1 MSDFFQNGAI
11 ATLHGLG
18 TRDLANLE
26 LELLQFS
33 KQRPMGLVLPSLYS
47 ELEGPA
53 LAHIV
58 EVLSQVPYLSQIV
71 IGLDRADKDQYAHA
85 LSYFKRLP
93 QHHRVLWNDGP
104 RLRAID
110 EQLETLGLAPREL
123 GKGRNVWYCFGYIQA
138 TGLVDAVALHD
149 CDILTYDR
157 ALLARLLYPVVH
169 PRFQY
174 DFCKGYY
181 PRVAAG
187 KLGGRVC
194 RLLVTP
200 LLRALREMH
209 GERPFLTYLDSFR
222 YPLAGE
228 FSLRTEVLANLRIP
242 SDWGLEIGVL
252 SEVQRNYG
260 NRRICQ
266 VDVADNYDHKHQEL
280 SEADASK
287 GLSRMSVDIVKAV
300 LRKLATQGVV
310 FSAESIRTLKATY
323 YRQALDFLEA
333 YYHDAIMNGLTLDR
347 DGEER
352 AVELFAANILN
363 AGERFLERPQE
374 TPFIPSWNR
383 IQSADPDIFEKLR
396 SAVQRD
402 AQDAGHGA

>member
-1 MSDFFQNGAI
+1 M
-11 ATLHGLG
+11 
-18 TRDLANLE
+18 
-26 LELLQFS
+26 
-33 KQRPMGLVLPSLYS
+33 LPSLYT

-58 EVLSQVPYLSQIV
+58 EVLSRVPYLSQIV
-71 IGLDRADKDQYAHA
+71 IGLDRADREQYAHA
-85 LSYFKRLP
+85 LHYFSRLP

-104 RLRAID
+104 RLKAID
-110 EQLETLGLAPREL
+110 EQLQTLGLAPREL
-123 GKGRNVWYCFGYIQA
+123 GKGRNVWYCFGYVQA

-181 PRVAAG
+181 ARVAAG

-228 FSLRTEVLANLRIP
+228 FSLRTEVHESADPKIGAWRLACQRGN
-242 SDWGLEIGVL
+242 GIGMAY
-252 SEVQRNYG
+252 R
-260 NRRICQ
+260 Q
-266 VDVADNYDHKHQEL
+266 VDVATTTITSTRSSQRTMR
-280 SEADASK
+280 
-287 GLSRMSVDIVKAV
+287 GLSACPSISQGQ
-300 LRKLATQGVV
+300 LRKLLPRGV
-310 FSAESIRTLKATY
+310 
-323 YRQALDFLEA
+323 
-333 YYHDAIMNGLTLDR
+333 
-347 DGEER
+347 
-352 AVELFAANILN
+352 
-363 AGERFLERPQE
+363 
-374 TPFIPSWNR
+374 
-383 IQSADPDIFEKLR
+383 
-396 SAVQRD
+396 
-402 AQDAGHGA
+402 

>member
-18 TRDLANLE
+18 TRSLDDLE
-26 LELLQFS
+26 GELLGFA

-71 IGLDRADKDQYAHA
+71 IGLDRADREQYAHA
-85 LSYFKRLP
+85 LHYFSRLP

-104 RLRAID
+104 RLKAID
-110 EQLETLGLAPREL
+110 EQLQTLGLAPREL
-123 GKGRNVWYCFGYIQA
+123 GKGRNVWYCFGYVQA

-280 SEADASK
+280 SEDDASK

-333 YYHDAIMNGLTLDR
+333 YSHDAIMNGLTLDR

-352 AVELFAANILN
+352 AVELFSANILS

-396 SAVQRD
+396 SAVSQD
-402 AQDAGHGA
+402 AQDAGGPA

>member
-1 MSDFFQNGAI
+1 MADFYQTPYI
-11 ATLHGLG
+11 STLHNLRNSAVEEIEAQLVNFSNSRPLGLI
-18 TRDLANLE
+18 
-26 LELLQFS
+26 
-33 KQRPMGLVLPSLYS
+33 LPSLYS
-47 ELEGPA
+47 ELETPA
-53 LAHIV
+53 MPNIREELKK
-58 EVLSQVPYLSQIV
+58 VPYLSQIV
-71 IGLDRADKDQYAHA
+71 VGLDRADEDDFTSA
-85 LSYFKRLP
+85 LSFFSELP
-93 QHHRVLWNDGP
+93 QQHRVMWHDGP
-104 RLRAID
+104 RLRAIHS
-110 EQLETLGLAPREL
+110 ELATRGLAPHEP
-123 GKGRNVWYCFGYIQA
+123 GKGRNVWYCMGYALA
-138 TGLVDAVALHD
+138 TGRAEAIALHD

-280 SEADASK
+280 SEDDASK

-352 AVELFAANILN
+352 AVELFSANILS

-396 SAVQRD
+396 SAVSQD
-402 AQDAGHGA
+402 AQDAGGPA